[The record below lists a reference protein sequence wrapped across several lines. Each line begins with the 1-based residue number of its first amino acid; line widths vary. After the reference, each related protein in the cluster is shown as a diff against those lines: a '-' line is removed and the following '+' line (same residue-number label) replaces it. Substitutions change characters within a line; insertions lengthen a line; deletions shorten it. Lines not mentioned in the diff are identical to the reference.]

1 MYKRY
6 YDGYSGHNMQK
17 SEGQIIIP
25 ENLNSSNSNEPIAS
39 LTSEKPQDDISI
51 CSSCENRGFLNL
63 PCDIDDLI
71 LIGILLFVIL
81 GNDRDDCDNSNDIF
95 TLIILGI
102 IIFSDILWYWHI

>member
-6 YDGYSGHNMQK
+6 YDGYTGQNMQK
-17 SEGQIIIP
+17 SQGEIIIP
-25 ENLNSSNSNEPIAS
+25 ENLNSSNSNEAITS

-51 CSSCENRGFLNL
+51 CSNCENKGFLNL

-81 GNDRDDCDNSNDIF
+81 GNNKDDCDNSNDIF

-102 IIFSDILWYWHI
+102 IIFSDIL

>member
-6 YDGYSGHNMQK
+6 YDGYSGNNMPK
-17 SEGQIIIP
+17 NEGQIIIP
-25 ENLNSSNSNEPIAS
+25 ESLASSNSNATAASIA
-39 LTSEKPQDDISI
+39 EQKPQDDIAI
-51 CSSCENRGFLNL
+51 CSDCKNRSFLNL

-81 GNDRDDCDNSNDIF
+81 GNDKNDYDNSNDLF

-102 IIFSDILWYWHI
+102 IIFSDIL